1 MYIDSVQSMEEQT
14 RHGKVLITGATDGIG
29 FAAAQGMASQGYS
42 VILHGRNEEKVSN
55 AIHKLASR
63 DASYSLYGVH
73 ADLSRPEEVEAMAEE
88 ILRNHPDLSILINN
102 AGVFMNAYQED
113 GRGLEMT
120 FSVNHLAYFH
130 LTLWLLPLLRKNAP
144 ARIINVSSMAH
155 GNTIHFDDLNL
166 KKRFSGYEAYSQSK
180 LANIL
185 FTYSLAE
192 KLMEEKIAVNCLHP
206 GVINTKLLRAGWGGM
221 GSSLEKGAAT
231 ILYLAMYDEGI
242 HQTGKYYSNKK
253 ATQTSGESYNKAT
266 AQKLWEISENLTG
279 IKFPG

>member
-1 MYIDSVQSMEEQT
+1 MEKT
-14 RHGKVLITGATDGIG
+14 RPGKVLITGATDGIG
-29 FAAAQGMASQGYS
+29 FAVAQGLASLGYS
-42 VILHGRNEEKVSN
+42 VILHGRNADKVS
-55 AIHKLASR
+55 ATIHKLASR
-63 DASYSLYGVH
+63 DASYSLHAAH
-73 ADLSRPEEVEAMAEE
+73 ADLSRPEEIDAMAEE

-102 AGVFMNAYQED
+102 AGVFMNVYQED
-113 GRGLEMT
+113 GRGVEMT

-130 LTLWLLPLLRKNAP
+130 LTLRLLPLLQKNTP

-192 KLMEEKIAVNCLHP
+192 KLKGEKIAVNCLHP
-206 GVINTKLLRAGWGGM
+206 GVINTKLLRAGWGGT

-231 ILYLAMYDEGI
+231 ILYLALYDEGI
-242 HQTGKYYSNKK
+242 RQSGKYYSNKK
-253 ATQTSGESYNKAT
+253 VTQTSGESYNKVT